1 MNEALLLVVIV
12 AVSYLAAHVVFD
24 RLARRFTIVSGAE
37 YLLLGIVL
45 GPQVTGILP
54 PHVVDSFSPL
64 VTLGLGWIGALTGT
78 QLLLRG
84 LVRVPAVTYRVA
96 MAEVVLT
103 GAVLWGATFG
113 VLHWGLELNAYASS
127 VTAAALALLG
137 ILSSSAGVRVMSAP
151 AGSGVPLVRQLEVAV
166 GLQAVVASAGL
177 ALLFAILHATPT
189 AVPRVLVPTEWMVIT
204 IAIGVVGGV
213 LFHVFVGEERKIDR
227 LFISLVGAIIL
238 VSGAASALQLS
249 PVFAALVFGAIL
261 ANTSTSR
268 AELTAALRRVER
280 PFQFALLLFAGT
292 IWQPST
298 YTSWL
303 LPVAGFVAVRLFIR
317 PGAARLA
324 ARMNGMLPILGP
336 SWGRGLL
343 GHGGFALVLGL
354 DYLRQGS
361 MPGPNLVYTAVVASV
376 LLTDVVSARLVRGA
390 IVSSG
395 TPIPGTV
402 VALPDMPDTTPASEG
417 DTPVPGPPPEPSD
430 QPLGTGGRP

>member
-1 MNEALLLVVIV
+1 MNESLLLVVIV

-45 GPQVTGILP
+45 GPQVSGLLAPDII
-54 PHVVDSFSPL
+54 DSFSPL
-64 VTLGLGWIGALTGT
+64 VTLGLGWIGTLTGA

-96 MAEVVLT
+96 MAEAVLSGT
-103 GAVLWGATFG
+103 VLWGALFG
-113 VLHWGLELNAYASS
+113 VLHWGLELRVETATIA
-127 VTAAALALLG
+127 AAALALVG
-137 ILSSSAGVRVMSAP
+137 ILSSSAGVRVFSV
-151 AGSGVPLVRQLEVAV
+151 GTSVPIVRQLEVAV
-166 GLQAVVASAGL
+166 SLQAVLASAGL
-177 ALLFAILHATPT
+177 ALLFALRHDTP
-189 AVPRVLVPTEWMVIT
+189 AGLPRALVPTEWMAIT

-213 LFHVFVGEERKIDR
+213 LFHVFVGDERKIDR
-227 LFISLVGAIIL
+227 LFISLAGAIIL
-238 VSGAASALQLS
+238 VSGAAAALRLS

-280 PFQFALLLFAGT
+280 PFQFVLLLFAGA

-298 YTSWL
+298 YAAWL
-303 LPVAGFVAVRLFIR
+303 LPVAAFVSVRLLVR

-324 ARMNGMLPILGP
+324 ARTNGMLPALGP
-336 SWGRGLL
+336 AWGRGLL
-343 GHGGFALVLGL
+343 GHGGFSLVLGL

-361 MPGPNLVYTAVVASV
+361 MPSPNVVFTAIVASV
-376 LLTDVVSARLVRGA
+376 LLTDVASARLVRGA

-395 TPIPGTV
+395 TPLPGT
-402 VALPDMPDTTPASEG
+402 LPAVGGAQPAAVSTE
-417 DTPVPGPPPEPSD
+417 VPKDEPPPSPSEEAVSA
-430 QPLGTGGRP
+430 GGRA

>member
-45 GPQVTGILP
+45 GPQVSGLLA
-54 PHVVDSFSPL
+54 PHVVESFSPL
-64 VTLGLGWIGALTGT
+64 VTLGLGWIGTLTGA

-96 MAEVVLT
+96 MAEAVLSGT
-103 GAVLWGATFG
+103 VLWGALFG
-113 VLHWGLELNAYASS
+113 VLHWGLALRVETATIA
-127 VTAAALALLG
+127 AAALALVG
-137 ILSSSAGVRVMSAP
+137 ILSSSAGVRVFSAP
-151 AGSGVPLVRQLEVAV
+151 AGAGVPLVRQLEVAV
-166 GLQAVVASAGL
+166 SLQAVLASAGL
-177 ALLFAILHATPT
+177 ALLFALRHDTP
-189 AVPRVLVPTEWMVIT
+189 AGLPRALVPTEWMAIT

-213 LFHVFVGEERKIDR
+213 LFHVFVGDERKIDR
-227 LFISLVGAIIL
+227 LFISLAGAIIL
-238 VSGAASALQLS
+238 VSGAAAALRLS

-280 PFQFALLLFAGT
+280 PFQFVLLLFAGA
-292 IWQPST
+292 IWTPST
-298 YTSWL
+298 YAAWL
-303 LPVAGFVAVRLFIR
+303 LPVAAFVSVRLLVR

-324 ARMNGMLPILGP
+324 ARTNGMLPVLGP
-336 SWGRGLL
+336 AWGRGLL
-343 GHGGFALVLGL
+343 GHGGFSLVLGL

-361 MPGPNLVYTAVVASV
+361 MPSPNVVFTAIVASV
-376 LLTDVVSARLVRGA
+376 LLTDVASARLVRGA

-395 TPIPGTV
+395 TP
-402 VALPDMPDTTPASEG
+402 
-417 DTPVPGPPPEPSD
+417 VPGAVPALGEAQEAAIAADAPKDEPPPAPSEEPVSA
-430 QPLGTGGRP
+430 GGRG